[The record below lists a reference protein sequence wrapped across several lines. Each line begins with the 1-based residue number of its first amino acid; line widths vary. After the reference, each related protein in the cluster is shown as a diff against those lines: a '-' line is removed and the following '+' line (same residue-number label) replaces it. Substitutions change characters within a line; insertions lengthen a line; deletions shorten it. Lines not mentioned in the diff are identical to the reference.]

1 MARGRARSPQ
11 WQTGEVSV
19 PDIVP
24 ARRAVTTSDVV
35 DRLEVLFAEQVESVF
50 NVAYRVLWN
59 RADAEDVVQRTF
71 LKALTRLDQ
80 LRDPGRVR
88 PWLLQVAYREAI
100 AVVRA
105 RREVPT
111 APEDMPESEV
121 AGAGPAEAA
130 VLSDVA
136 RTLSEALG
144 KMNES
149 ERVAVVL
156 RDVEQLPTRE
166 VAEVLGVGI
175 SAAKMR
181 IHRGRASLRELLAG
195 KEVW

>member
-1 MARGRARSPQ
+1 ME
-11 WQTGEVSV
+11 WQTGVVSI
-19 PDIVP
+19 PDIDPVG
-24 ARRAVTTSDVV
+24 RAAAAADVV

-80 LRDPGRVR
+80 IRDPGRVR
-88 PWLLQVAYREAI
+88 PWLLQVAYRESI

-111 APEDMPESEV
+111 APEDMPESV
-121 AGAGPAEAA
+121 VSGAGPAEAA

-136 RTLSEALG
+136 RILSEALG
-144 KMNES
+144 EMNEQ

-156 RDVEQLPTRE
+156 RDVEQLPIRE
-166 VAEVLGVGI
+166 VAEVLGVGV

-181 IHRGRASLRELLAG
+181 VHRGRASLRELIAG